1 MLQTPYYDPKRS
13 YEENYS
19 EGPFGAFADGKKYTN
34 SGEPTYDFL
43 GHKLYLPFG
52 IPAGP
57 LLNGKFVKAALDKGF
72 DIATYKTVR
81 SRQYPCHPAPNVIPV
96 DVKGNLT
103 LEQAQGS

>member
-43 GHKLYLPFG
+43 GHKSIL
-52 IPAGP
+52 
-57 LLNGKFVKAALDKGF
+57 
-72 DIATYKTVR
+72 TY
-81 SRQYPCHPAPNVIPV
+81 YIN
-96 DVKGNLT
+96 
-103 LEQAQGS
+103 